1 MRILV
6 ADDDRVSRA
15 ILVRALE
22 GWKFDVVT
30 ADDGEGALATLRA
43 EEPSMAVL
51 DWMMPGLD
59 GPQVCQRIR
68 QEPALAGM
76 YVLLLSARG
85 SRADLVAGLEA
96 GADDYITKPF
106 DPDELRARINVGMR
120 VLALQERLGEQVT
133 ELQTALNKV
142 RQLQGLLPICSYCKA
157 VRSDNDYWER
167 IDTYIT
173 QHSDTQFSH
182 GICPNCM
189 DRALKDMEIPESEA
203 PPALKRG
210 LFGRWR

>member
-15 ILVRALE
+15 ILIRALE
-22 GWKFDVVT
+22 GWGFEALA
-30 ADDGEGALATLRA
+30 ADDGGSALAMLR
-43 EEPSMAVL
+43 EQKPSMAIL

-59 GPQVCQRIR
+59 GPQVCQHIR
-68 QEPALAGM
+68 EDAALTGM

-85 SRADLVAGLEA
+85 GRHDLVTGLDA
-96 GADDYITKPF
+96 GADDYVTKPF
-106 DPDELRARINVGMR
+106 DPEELHARIKVGMR
-120 VLALQERLGEQVT
+120 VLGLQVRLAEQVT
-133 ELQTALNKV
+133 ELQTALANV
-142 RQLQGLLPICSYCKA
+142 RQLQTLLPICSYCKA

-167 IDTYIT
+167 IDTYIA

-189 DRALKDMEIPESEA
+189 DRAMRDMEVSEAEA
-203 PPALKRG
+203 PPAVKRS
-210 LFGRWR
+210 LFSRWR

>member
-15 ILVRALE
+15 ILIRTLE
-22 GWKFDVVT
+22 GWKFEVVT
-30 ADDGEGALATLRA
+30 ADDGDSALATLQGQA
-43 EEPSMAVL
+43 PSMAIL
-51 DWMMPGLD
+51 DWMMPGLA
-59 GPQVCQRIR
+59 GPQICQRIR
-68 QEPALAGM
+68 QDAALAGM
-76 YVLLLSARG
+76 YVLLLSGRD
-85 SRADLVAGLEA
+85 SRADLVTGLDA

-106 DPDELRARINVGMR
+106 NPDELHARINVGMR
-120 VLALQERLGEQVT
+120 VLALQERLAEQVA
-133 ELQTALNKV
+133 ELQKAFANV

-189 DRALKDMEIPESEA
+189 DRALKDMDIPESEA
-203 PPALKRG
+203 PPAAKRG